1 MKNFFKD
8 ALFLLLVIVGIGP
21 LAWLLTGN
29 DLAMTKVFAPQ
40 YKQVRREVFERS
52 KAYRDGVV
60 QELQSMQF
68 AYIAADPAHKLAL
81 ASLIK
86 HRAVTV
92 PLDAMPLSLSTFIKE
107 LP

>member
-8 ALFLLLVIVGIGP
+8 AFLLLLVIFGIGS
-21 LAWLLTGN
+21 LAWLAMGN
-29 DLAMTKVFAPQ
+29 DLAMTKFFAPQ
-40 YKQVRREVFERS
+40 YEQVRREVFERS

-86 HRAVTV
+86 HRAITI
-92 PLDAMPLSLSTFIKE
+92 PLDAMPPSLSNFIKE